1 MANGPR
7 KELSFLDRA
16 LMNKAATQ
24 GGVLNFLGKQKEV
37 TAPIKA
43 QSHADSPPV
52 QLAYITDAEKDLLVK
67 SNIHGS
73 LAGKPNP
80 GPAGIESLD
89 DFFNVPGGGIG
100 GGSTSGSSGS
110 VSSGGSAEN
119 YGIQDNQAV
128 GGGDGGTGGQV
139 FQQQNDGSYKPV
151 SEQQQQAQETVAQQ
165 GSQSEESANLQLQN
179 ILESEEVEKAKKNSS
194 KKGKIFIPGY
204 GYLAAT
210 LARALL
216 NNPQAGQLKTDN
228 LLSILKNFQLTTDA
242 EIKRYYE
249 DYKKEIN
256 KAGFGSLNAFK
267 TALDEAPEGG
277 EQGTQSQYL
286 SDPASYFDDELY
298 KDALI
303 EDPDNPGKM
312 ISEYDL
318 AMKDYPKFL
327 TGLGL
332 SPRSSRFDDQ
342 TTGGL
347 TKIAQSNITQYKKF
361 LPDGS
366 ANPNYNPEFLEKV
379 YNARMELDRMG
390 KNPMT
395 GESQGQPQGIPSI
408 PGIPSLP
415 IPKPGPK
422 PPDSYPL
429 PGQPPFMPGPIY
441 PPLPFPGQPPYGSK
455 FEKTPYDY
463 YAQSPQYKFRGVP
476 SLNTEEF
483 NEQLRKLYGV
493 G

>member
-37 TAPIKA
+37 TAPIRA

-80 GPAGIESLD
+80 GPAGIASLD
-89 DFFNVPGGGIG
+89 DFFTTPGGGIG
-100 GGSTSGSSGS
+100 GGSTAGSSGS

-128 GGGDGGTGGQV
+128 SDSGQV

-151 SEQQQQAQETVAQQ
+151 SEQQQQAQEIVAQQ

-179 ILESEEVEKAKKNSS
+179 ILESQAVDKAKKT
-194 KKGKIFIPGY
+194 KKSGFSIPPLGFM
-204 GYLAAT
+204 GLAASFLT
-210 LARALL
+210 T
-216 NNPQAGQLKTDN
+216 PTVDFLKSIN
-228 LLSILKNFQLTTDA
+228 GLSILDNQVLTTDA
-242 EIKRYYE
+242 ERKRYYE
-249 DYKKEIN
+249 EHKDIIN
-256 KAGFGSLNAFK
+256 KAGYGSLFSFK
-267 TALDEAPEGG
+267 TALEESPEKGVQG
-277 EQGTQSQYL
+277 EESQYRL
-286 SDPASYFDDELY
+286 DPASYFDRDLYDELEQEG
-298 KDALI
+298 AL
-303 EDPDNPGKM
+303 E
-312 ISEYDL
+312 
-318 AMKDYPKFL
+318 DYPEFL
-327 TGLGL
+327 KGLGL
-332 SPRSSRFDDQ
+332 KPLSSRFAN
-342 TTGGL
+342 TSGGL
-347 TKIAQSNITQYKKF
+347 LKLAQSNITQYKKF

-366 ANPNYNPEFLEKV
+366 ANPNYNPDFMKKV
-379 YNARMELDRMG
+379 FSAREELNRMG
-390 KNPMT
+390 KNQSGNPQ
-395 GESQGQPQGIPSI
+395 GGGQPQGFPGI

-415 IPKPGPK
+415 VPKPGPI
-422 PPDSYPL
+422 PPDIYPI
-429 PGQPPFMPGPIY
+429 PGQPPFMPGPGL
-441 PPLPFPGQPPYGSK
+441 PPGVIPPYGSK

-463 YAQSPQYKFRGVP
+463 YTQSPQYRFRGVP

-483 NEQLRKLYGV
+483 NEQLRNRFGIA
-493 G
+493 